1 METGDRGHG
10 KKSQKGRKT
19 QRKAPTGLGFKAM
32 QSFIKNQES
41 VTGFIDALEDGSLD
55 LSKFFVGR
63 VKRPVGMGHFDV
75 TKLPSGEVAT
85 SAGIAGFLKGGSAA
99 AGTYISPDSI
109 VIIHDDRRGEY
120 NRGRTHTIIG
130 VLAPHQA
137 DRVFG
142 MLGVRAA
149 GEEDDLFERG
159 GEEEAAHAE
168 LAAVRSELAAM
179 RRSVAAR
186 KSSSSN
192 AAGSVAASR
201 KSSSSSYNLEANMA
215 AAVKAAKSE
224 KKKRQFHTRK
234 ARKAAAKAAEATGAG
249 GSAKWF

>member
-1 METGDRGHG
+1 MENRGR
-10 KKSQKGRKT
+10 SQKGRKT
-19 QRKAPTGLGFKAM
+19 QRRAPAGLGFKAM
-32 QSFIKNQES
+32 QSFVKNQES

-63 VKRPVGMGHFDV
+63 VNRPVGMGHFDV
-75 TKLPSGEVAT
+75 TKLPSGEVAR
-85 SAGIAGFLKGGSAA
+85 SAGIAGFLKGGSVA
-99 AGTYISPDSI
+99 AGTYISSDSI
-109 VIIHDDRRGEY
+109 VIMHDDRRGEY

-137 DRVFG
+137 ERIFRT
-142 MLGVRAA
+142 LGIQAA

-159 GEEEAAHAE
+159 EEVEAARAE
-168 LAAVRSELAAM
+168 LATVRSELAAM
-179 RRSVAAR
+179 RRSAAATR

-192 AAGSVAASR
+192 TAGSDAASR

-215 AAVKAAKSE
+215 AVAAAAKSE

-234 ARKAAAKAAEATGAG
+234 ERKAAKKATEATGAG
-249 GSAKWF
+249 GKTT